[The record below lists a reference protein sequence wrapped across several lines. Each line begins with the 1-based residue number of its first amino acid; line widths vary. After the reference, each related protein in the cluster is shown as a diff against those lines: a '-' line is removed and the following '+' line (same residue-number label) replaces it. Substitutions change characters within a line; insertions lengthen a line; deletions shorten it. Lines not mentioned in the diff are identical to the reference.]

1 MHKYLRAAG
10 FSMYQKNRD
19 IKALLKCLSKEP
31 KDSRCIQIDRDTD
44 FYELRAEIADG
55 IGISMCGEMNEQ
67 NELEIEYY
75 YPYLES
81 SIETSTAECSIQRH
95 TEKETY
101 AGLLDEY
108 RVGISLIFYVTN
120 GMEYRERILKRR
132 KSTEVVSSNLAGF
145 SVHGKI
151 LLPVKKTENQIA
163 MAKVASRNRNNLRE
177 AAKNGDPE
185 AMESLTIEDI
195 DLYSQA
201 SRRAAKEDLY
211 TIIDTCFMP
220 SGIECDQYSIIGEIE
235 EILLKKNRITG
246 EELYDMKLECNDIHF
261 RVCINKADLFGEPKV
276 GRRFKGK
283 VWMQGRVFFDEALG

>member
-108 RVGISLIFYVTN
+108 RVGISLIF
-120 GMEYRERILKRR
+120 
-132 KSTEVVSSNLAGF
+132 
-145 SVHGKI
+145 
-151 LLPVKKTENQIA
+151 
-163 MAKVASRNRNNLRE
+163 
-177 AAKNGDPE
+177 
-185 AMESLTIEDI
+185 
-195 DLYSQA
+195 
-201 SRRAAKEDLY
+201 
-211 TIIDTCFMP
+211 
-220 SGIECDQYSIIGEIE
+220 
-235 EILLKKNRITG
+235 
-246 EELYDMKLECNDIHF
+246 
-261 RVCINKADLFGEPKV
+261 
-276 GRRFKGK
+276 
-283 VWMQGRVFFDEALG
+283 

>member
-95 TEKETY
+95 TETVSY
-101 AGLLDEY
+101 THLTLPTNS
-108 RVGISLIFYVTN
+108 RV
-120 GMEYRERILKRR
+120 
-132 KSTEVVSSNLAGF
+132 
-145 SVHGKI
+145 
-151 LLPVKKTENQIA
+151 
-163 MAKVASRNRNNLRE
+163 
-177 AAKNGDPE
+177 
-185 AMESLTIEDI
+185 
-195 DLYSQA
+195 
-201 SRRAAKEDLY
+201 
-211 TIIDTCFMP
+211 
-220 SGIECDQYSIIGEIE
+220 
-235 EILLKKNRITG
+235 
-246 EELYDMKLECNDIHF
+246 
-261 RVCINKADLFGEPKV
+261 
-276 GRRFKGK
+276 
-283 VWMQGRVFFDEALG
+283 